1 MSKLWKCHVRAT
13 EDTGQ
18 WIGLT
23 RGRIRWIFPSRVIP
37 ISNDKRASSDRLICW
52 RGRQGR
58 TDLPKVKQILQVS
71 ETCFGGD
78 PRQFDKR
85 VQRWL
90 HRHRQLSGI
99 AVLGD
104 SLCGPRRREHS
115 SPYPL
120 DNREVSFGG
129 KDTPKPEPG
138 SLQQLPELRLGALSA
153 TWSEHQHLQIQEFA
167 EVRPVAGR
175 DNRVDD

>member
-120 DNREVSFGG
+120 DNRERSEEHTSELQSLTNVVCRHLLEKKNCGG
-129 KDTPKPEPG
+129 
-138 SLQQLPELRLGALSA
+138 QQGRL
-153 TWSEHQHLQIQEFA
+153 
-167 EVRPVAGR
+167 
-175 DNRVDD
+175 N